1 MEGGGKTLGIGQN
14 VKQELEEKSTDFQKM
29 RGHSETQ
36 EAPRELSH
44 LLPPISLPTDVLWD
58 QGTLILILS
67 VTARALFLV
76 ASGISLVIAH

>member
-1 MEGGGKTLGIGQN
+1 MDGGGKTLGIGQN

-29 RGHSETQ
+29 RGRSETQ

-44 LLPPISLPTDVLWD
+44 LLPPISLPTAVLWD

-76 ASGISLVIAH
+76 ASGISLVITH